1 MPRLGRAVLSMTMG
15 VVKPVTEEPTIIIS
29 DTASTLSD
37 AASTH
42 SEGDEEATE
51 RTPLV
56 VKPESISSRR
66 RFSPFERA
74 SVLRRVSP
82 LAVASVLG
90 LVVGCVPVLK
100 RNVVGEGSAV
110 WQTGGVAFSVL
121 GWSFAVVEMVGIGA
135 GLHAAGRKT

>member
-1 MPRLGRAVLSMTMG
+1 MG

-29 DTASTLSD
+29 DTASTLSETVSAD
-37 AASTH
+37 S
-42 SEGDEEATE
+42 GDEEATE

-90 LVVGCVPVLK
+90 LLVGCVPVLK
-100 RNVVGEGSAV
+100 RNIVGEGNAV
-110 WQTGGVAFSVL
+110 WQTGGVALSVL

-135 GLHAAGRKT
+135 GLRAAGKTS